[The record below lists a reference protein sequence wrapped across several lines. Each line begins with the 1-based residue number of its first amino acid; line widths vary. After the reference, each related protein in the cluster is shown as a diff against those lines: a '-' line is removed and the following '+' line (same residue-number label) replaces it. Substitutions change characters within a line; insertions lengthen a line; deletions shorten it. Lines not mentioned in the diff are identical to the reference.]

1 MATWLS
7 SRDVSGFKCLFCLA
21 LLYGIMSGITYWIT
35 HMKHI
40 TPLGTEAPPYRFS
53 EGRAVEHVRKL
64 TEEIG
69 GRQEGQPGLKEAAY
83 YLKKEMEKLAER
95 AGPDIK
101 IEIDEALVE
110 GTFSM
115 VFLGRSM
122 TFAYRDHINI
132 AMRISSA
139 SSQDTDASVLVNGHF
154 DSPLGSP
161 GAGDCASC
169 VASMLELARLVV
181 DSSWVPPQPIIFLFN
196 GAEELFL
203 LGSHGFMKSHRW
215 KDSVGAFINVEASGT
230 GGPDL
235 VCQSG
240 PGSWPSR
247 IYAQSAVYPM
257 AHSAAQDIFPIIPG
271 DTDYRIFA
279 EDYGRIPGLD
289 IIFVFGGY
297 FYHTSKDTIQRLLP
311 GSLQAR
317 GENLFSLIK
326 AFSNS
331 SELQNMQRRHNLA
344 ANWAKDERAIFFDYL
359 SCFMILYS
367 RREALVLHTLPIL
380 IFISMPFFLRFQDI
394 GAHSYCST
402 FFHLVK
408 GMLLHAAGIFLAI
421 IVPALLAVLRL
432 LFTGYGMNW
441 FSHPYLAFFMYVPSS
456 LVGLLIPR
464 VIWNSFRSSRKEDL
478 VDEAY
483 FWGSFGFYACITL
496 AYVAA
501 GLSGGFLTFF
511 ISASMIPAWITFHA
525 FVKLFGRGSLKSAT
539 GYVIPI
545 IPCLTYS
552 VYFGGI
558 FVQFLI
564 EKMGMMG
571 SLPQTYGY
579 FVPDIIVAAIIG
591 VVTGWCV
598 GPVLPIVGHW
608 LARSR
613 VVQLL
618 LHLSVLALALASQFF
633 PYSEAAPKRV
643 VLQHTFFT
651 SGANAILGSSYDV
664 SVVDPNSLAFL
675 FKHSPDAAKELQ
687 ISPISLKTASYSN
700 PSYWIALYPVPF
712 LFTGSLKFPAAGDNV
727 LEHYRS
733 FPHLYS
739 YLPSTVSASGFRKIY
754 LDLYIGSLEEVWVA
768 VLNITGPLSNWSF
781 AGNKLPAPE
790 VVKGAPPSYV
800 CRLSG
805 RSYDNWT
812 FWLEA
817 NSSDPLRVDVAVLDQ
832 YLVNSSK
839 KLKGLF
845 PSWVDVTA
853 YSSFLSSYLF

>member
-1 MATWLS
+1 MASWLS
-7 SRDVSGFKCLFCLA
+7 SRDASGFKCLFCLA
-21 LLYGIMSGITYWIT
+21 ILYGIMSGVAYWIT

-40 TPLGTEAPPYRFS
+40 TPLGTEAPSDQFS
-53 EGRAVEHVRKL
+53 EGRAMEHVRKL
-64 TEEIG
+64 AEEIG

-83 YLKKEMEKLAER
+83 YLKKEMEILAER
-95 AGPDIK
+95 TGTDKK
-101 IEIDEALVE
+101 IEIEEALVE

-115 VFLGRSM
+115 VFLGHRL
-122 TFAYRDHINI
+122 TFAYRDHINLVV
-132 AMRISSA
+132 RISSA
-139 SSQDTDASVLVNGHF
+139 DSQDTDTSVLVNGHF

-181 DSSWVPPQPIIFLFN
+181 DSSWIPPQPIIFLFN

-240 PGSWPSR
+240 PGSWPSLV
-247 IYAQSAVYPM
+247 YAQSAVYPM
-257 AHSAAQDIFPIIPG
+257 AHSAAQDIFPVIPG

-279 EDYGRIPGLD
+279 EDYDHIPGLD
-289 IIFVFGGY
+289 IIFLLGGY

-311 GSLQAR
+311 GSIQAR

-326 AFSNS
+326 AFSVS
-331 SELQNMQRRHNLA
+331 PELQNMQERQNFA
-344 ANWAKDERAIFFDYL
+344 ENWRKDDRAIFFDYF
-359 SCFMILYS
+359 SWFMIFYS

-380 IFISMPFFLRFQDI
+380 VFISMPFFLRFQD
-394 GAHSYCST
+394 GACSYFST
-402 FFHLVK
+402 FFGLVK
-408 GMLLHAAGIFLAI
+408 EMLLHAAGIFLAV

-432 LFTGYGMNW
+432 LFSGYGMNW
-441 FSHPYLAFFMYVPSS
+441 FSYPYLAFLMYVPSS
-456 LVGLLIPR
+456 LVGLLTPR
-464 VIWNSFRSSRKEDL
+464 LIWSSFPSSRKEVL
-478 VDEAY
+478 ADEAC
-483 FWGSFGFYACITL
+483 FWGSFGFYACLTL
-496 AYVAA
+496 AYTAA
-501 GLSGGFLTFF
+501 GLSGGFLTLFMSTF
-511 ISASMIPAWITFHA
+511 MVPAWITFYA
-525 FVKLFGRGSLKSAT
+525 STKLFGSESLKSVA
-539 GYVIPI
+539 GYVIPL

-558 FVQFLI
+558 CVQFLI
-564 EKMGMMG
+564 EKIGMMG
-571 SLPQTYGY
+571 SLPQPYGY
-579 FVPDIIVAAIIG
+579 LVPDIIVAAIIG

-598 GPVLPIVGHW
+598 GPLLPVVGHW
-608 LARSR
+608 LARSTI
-613 VVQLL
+613 VKFL
-618 LHLSVLALALASQFF
+618 LHFSVLALALASQFF
-633 PYSEAAPKRV
+633 PYSEEAPKRV

-651 SGANAILGSSYDV
+651 ADGNTILGSNYDV

-675 FKHSPDAAKELQ
+675 FKYSPDAAKELQ
-687 ISPISLKTASYSN
+687 INSGSLQTASHSD
-700 PSYWIALYPVPF
+700 PSSWIALYPVPF
-712 LFTGSLKFPAAGDNV
+712 LFTGSLKFPTIGEDI

-739 YLPSTVSASGFRKIY
+739 YMPSTVSKSGFRKIY
-754 LDLYIGSLEEVWVA
+754 LDLHLGSLEEVWVA

-790 VVKGAPPSYV
+790 VVKGAPYSYI

-805 RSYDNWT
+805 RSYDNWR

-817 NSSDPLRVDVAVLDQ
+817 NCSESLRVDVAVLDQ
-832 YLVNSSK
+832 YLVDSSR

-853 YSSFLSSYLF
+853 YSTFFSSYLF